1 MADNYTRDEENEV
14 KKENREVENRLNIS
28 RDV

>member
-28 RDV
+28 RDI